1 MSGMSSHILSLPS
14 TPRPAADRLITPAEA
29 VLLTAAAALG
39 LGTVLLRSLGLDET
53 LFLALNGWFA
63 SWPAA
68 ALLWSSLSV
77 LGLGLSAFLL
87 LAIACGTTVEAQRL
101 RPLAAL
107 LCGFPIGGALTHLL
121 KHTIDA
127 PRPAAVLPA
136 EQFHLIGSALQHGS
150 MPSGHSVTAF
160 ATLVIVL
167 GCWQLGRAGRLG
179 AVLLAVAV
187 ALSRIAT
194 AAHWPSDV
202 LAGAG
207 LGLLTGLLVLRL
219 VADGRRSGWLLRARG
234 VPLALLQCGC
244 GVAMCLIQTG
254 YPAAVPLQWLLG
266 STAALAGLLRLARLL
281 PLAAGACPSLA
292 GQLDSVP
299 AELG

>member
-1 MSGMSSHILSLPS
+1 M
-14 TPRPAADRLITPAEA
+14 PRPATGGLVTPAEA
-29 VLLTAAAALG
+29 ALLTAAVALG
-39 LGTVLLRSLGLDET
+39 LGAVLLRTLALDEP
-53 LFLALNGWFA
+53 LFLTLNGWFA

-87 LAIACGTTVEAQRL
+87 LAIACGTTLEAGSLRL
-101 RPLAAL
+101 LAAL
-107 LCGFPIGGALTHLL
+107 LWGFPIGGALTHLL

-167 GCWQLGRAGRLG
+167 GCWQLGRVGRLG

-219 VADGRRSGWLLRARG
+219 VADGRRSCWLLRASG

-266 STAALAGLLRLARLL
+266 GTAVLAGLLRLARLL
-281 PLAAGACPSLA
+281 PLVRGARASLA
-292 GQLDSVP
+292 GRLGSAP
-299 AELG
+299 TELG